1 MNNIYSTAH
10 RLQLVAIKLKNKSV
24 KKEYN
29 ENINFKT
36 MNSFS
41 NININLQ
48 YLIKKINSLIDEIL
62 IIKIKIIKML
72 FDTIL

>member
-48 YLIKKINSLIDEIL
+48 YLIKKI
-62 IIKIKIIKML
+62 K
-72 FDTIL
+72 F